1 MKRYN
6 ITVNGTTYDVA
17 VEEAD
22 ADSQD
27 FAIPTAPV
35 AAPKPIAAA
44 APKPA
49 AGGAQGGVKINAPMP
64 GTILDV
70 KAKAG
75 AEVKKGTVIAIL
87 EAMKMENDIVA
98 PQDGVLVSVNVA
110 KGESVNTGTVIATMN

>member
-6 ITVNGTTYDVA
+6 ITVNGVTYDVV
-17 VEEAD
+17 VEESGATE
-22 ADSQD
+22 AGANS
-27 FAIPTAPV
+27 APV
-35 AAPKPIAAA
+35 VAA

-49 AGGAQGGVKINAPMP
+49 PAASKPVSGAQGSVKINAPMP

-70 KAKAG
+70 KAKPG
-75 AEVKKGTVIAIL
+75 EIKKGAVIAVL

-110 KGESVNTGTVIATMN
+110 KGESVNTGTVVATMN